1 MAYPLRAMRIR
12 TFFRY
17 PSADLVTLCPVID
30 SPVDSILAALGVC
43 PSRPVLRPTDPRR
56 TIAVIGFPRSGNT
69 YLTSWLQWLARPEI
83 TVLDGRLTH
92 SALDLH
98 RLAKDE
104 VCVVV
109 PIREPLATCASLL
122 VRWDE
127 HLELGTA
134 RAVLRAYRGWYV
146 SARRTYMASRPGT
159 IVLAG
164 FEEFTTQPQCV
175 TNWPCVWSMLDRSR
189 LGTATEF
196 EARLQVQLDQEEGQ
210 GLPLDGI
217 PGNQMISLPDPKRAP
232 LLGQASELLQRPEL
246 ARHLARAE
254 RAYTRLATLAYP
266 LSRTPSAMESPGK

>member
-1 MAYPLRAMRIR
+1 MR
-12 TFFRY
+12 FQSWFRF

-30 SPVDSILAALGVC
+30 SQVDSILATLGVY
-43 PSRPVLRPTDPRR
+43 PPRPVLRPTDPRR

-69 YLTSWLQWLARPEI
+69 YLTSWLQWQARPET
-83 TVLDGRLTH
+83 TVLDGRITH

-98 RLAKDE
+98 RLARDE

-122 VRWDE
+122 VRWNE
-127 HLELGTA
+127 HHTLDSA
-134 RAVLRAYRGWYV
+134 RAALRAYAAWYV

-159 IVLAG
+159 VVLAG

-175 TNWPCVWSMLDRSR
+175 TNWPCVWSMLDHSR

-217 PGNQMISLPDPKRAP
+217 PGNQMISLPDPKRVP
-232 LLGQASELLQRPEL
+232 LLEQASELLQRPEL
-246 ARHLARAE
+246 ARHLSRAE
-254 RAYTRLATLAYP
+254 HAYTRLASLAYP